1 MRPFSPA
8 RLSPFKILAI
18 GPVLVLP
25 QQVGQNMR
33 NKVLIMIA
41 LAVVFG
47 MASVFMVNTYL
58 TAAQKQTVAGAI
70 TAAPGVDFDTLVVA
84 AEPLGYGDRLTAER
98 LIEIPWPR
106 EHFPEGA
113 YRTILEATTD
123 GTRVVLA
130 PIHENEPV
138 LKSELSGKDGRAALS
153 NMLAPGMRAATV
165 RVDEVAGVGGFITPG
180 DRVDVV
186 LTREA
191 QGTTVSQ
198 FILQNVKVLSTDHMA
213 DTSETG
219 PRDTSWV
226 TLEVD
231 TEMAKK
237 LTLARAVGQIS
248 LSLRAAGDE
257 TIAAGER
264 ATIADLGGLPPVDRQ
279 PVGSVEKEP
288 APVVVRTPETVETV
302 GIIVTRA
309 LERTS
314 YDVPGE
320 APRTD
325 KDMGQ

>member
-1 MRPFSPA
+1 
-8 RLSPFKILAI
+8 
-18 GPVLVLP
+18 
-25 QQVGQNMR
+25 MR

-41 LAVVFG
+41 LAVIFG
-47 MASVFMVNTYL
+47 AASIFMVNTYL
-58 TAAQKQTVAGAI
+58 ATAQREGSGGVA
-70 TAAPGVDFDTLVVA
+70 AARPDVEFDTLVVA
-84 AEPLGYGDRLTAER
+84 AEPLGYGDRLTAEQ

-113 YRTILEATTD
+113 YHTVQEATTD
-123 GTRVVLA
+123 GERIVLA

-138 LKSELSGKDGRAALS
+138 LKSELSGEDGRAALS

-186 LTREA
+186 LTRDLK
-191 QGTTVSQ
+191 GTTVSE
-198 FILQNVKVLSTDHMA
+198 FILQNIKVLSTDHMA

-219 PRDTSWV
+219 PRDTNWV

-257 TIAAGER
+257 TIAIGDR
-264 ATIADLGGLPPVDRQ
+264 ATVADLGGLPPVDRQ
-279 PVGSVEKEP
+279 PVGSVEVEP
-288 APVVVRTPETVETV
+288 APIVVRTPDSRETV

-309 LERTS
+309 LERTP

-320 APRTD
+320 APRAE